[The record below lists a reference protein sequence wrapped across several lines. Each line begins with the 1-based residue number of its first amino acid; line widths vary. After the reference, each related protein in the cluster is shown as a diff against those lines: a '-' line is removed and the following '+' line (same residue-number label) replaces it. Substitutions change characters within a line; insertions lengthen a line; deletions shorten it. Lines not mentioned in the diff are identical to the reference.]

1 MVQLIKAGD
10 SIEPKAITESMEN
23 YLGVILD
30 LQEKNTV
37 ARAGDSADR
46 LGVQR
51 GSVTGLL
58 KKLKSLGMINYRPY
72 SFITLI
78 PKGKRLAR
86 DVAHRHATLKDF
98 LVNVLRIDPE
108 TAEQTACRMEHGI
121 DKKTLERLVCFIEYI
136 HVCPRAGDEWLDS
149 FINYCA
155 SRELDQQKC
164 DRCVHGLTTIL
175 E

>member
-1 MVQLIKAGD
+1 MGSKT
-10 SIEPKAITESMEN
+10 ITESMEN
-23 YLGVILD
+23 YLEVILD

-37 ARAGDSADR
+37 ARAGDIADR

-58 KKLKSLGMINYRPY
+58 KKLESLGMINYQPY
-72 SFITLI
+72 SFITLT

-98 LVNVLRIDPE
+98 LVNVLRIDLRI
-108 TAEQTACRMEHGI
+108 AEKTACRMEHGI

-136 HVCPRAGDEWLDS
+136 HICPRAGDEWLDS
-149 FINYCA
+149 FVNYCA

-164 DRCVHGLTTIL
+164 DRCVHGLTTI
-175 E
+175 

>member
-1 MVQLIKAGD
+1 M
-10 SIEPKAITESMEN
+10 EPKAITESMEN
-23 YLGVILD
+23 YLEVILD

-37 ARAGDSADR
+37 ARAGDIADR

-58 KKLKSLGMINYRPY
+58 KKLESLGMINYQPY
-72 SFITLI
+72 SFITLT
-78 PKGKRLAR
+78 PKGKRLAK

-98 LVNVLRIDPE
+98 LVNVLRVDPK
-108 TAEQTACRMEHGI
+108 TAEKTACRMEHGI

-136 HVCPRAGDEWLDS
+136 HICPRAGDEWLDS
-149 FINYCA
+149 FVNYCA
-155 SRELDQQKC
+155 SRELDQKKC
-164 DRCVHGLTTIL
+164 DRCVHGLTTIQ

>member
-1 MVQLIKAGD
+1 ME
-10 SIEPKAITESMEN
+10 SKAITESMEN
-23 YLGVILD
+23 YLEVILE

-37 ARAGDSADR
+37 ARAGDIADR

-58 KKLKSLGMINYRPY
+58 KKLESLGMINYQPY
-72 SFITLI
+72 SFITLT

-98 LVNVLRIDPE
+98 LVNVLRIDPQ
-108 TAEQTACRMEHGI
+108 TAEKSACRMEHGI

-155 SRELDQQKC
+155 SRELDLEKC
-164 DRCVHGLTTIL
+164 DRCVHGLTTIQ